1 MDENTEDN
9 APSEIPKMSAARAAV
24 ERFNSDPQRVAEWEA
39 QLQKAAKRLEA
50 QLSDKPFHAERA
62 KADPNYWRRLAAS
75 APYF

>member
-9 APSEIPKMSAARAAV
+9 APSETPKISAARAAV

-39 QLQKAAKRLEA
+39 QLQRAAQRLED
-50 QLSDKPFHAERA
+50 QLGHIPFYAERA
-62 KADPNYWRRLAAS
+62 KGNPNYWRNMAAS